1 MVEGAMRNFIIVLL
15 AAAVGCGGGNESKSD
30 VIAPT
35 DVPGDGLFDV
45 SMPADKVEELAI
57 EQDLGPDNPRNYEV
71 DSYEFVDVEPEL
83 VEVVQELPPVDV
95 PLATIDD
102 FLGLVAS
109 SDEPGFQ
116 EFLKYYDGPFC
127 EEKACLF
134 VTCVDGA
141 EAVDLRGE
149 FNEWEQTPMT
159 ALGFSPGCF
168 YYLFDELP
176 FAYVLEYKLYVA
188 EEWLRDPLNRYFR
201 FAEGVLNSA
210 LYASGYGR
218 LVLVEEVYSP
228 HLDNTRNLYV
238 YLPAMAVE
246 NPGLS
251 FPVLYMQDG
260 FNIFDNPNAPFGN
273 WFVDVAADYLM
284 GEGEVA
290 PVIIVGIDTDNRFD
304 EYLYTD
310 LMFDMGEEFII
321 VDPKLP
327 DYGKFLVE
335 TVKPLIDD
343 HFPTRSERESTA
355 IAGSSLGGI
364 SALYLGWYFAET
376 FGKVASLSGSYWIGE
391 TPGTANN
398 PAMRDLLLACEPTWE
413 QLALT
418 VYLDSGSAPEGDP
431 TPNPYTVDARC
442 YTDWTRNALVELG
455 WSNRIEWDDDGLVET
470 PPGNFPEDTVPT
482 TVPTLFWSPNPPA
495 DYTNWDD
502 YLLPGANLLHLVGAG
517 QFHTEGAWEARF
529 PAVLRFLFPLE

>member
-1 MVEGAMRNFIIVLL
+1 MRIFVLL
-15 AAAVGCGGGNESKSD
+15 LLAVLGGCGGENYEAQD
-30 VIAPT
+30 VT
-35 DVPGDGLFDV
+35 VGLDVVAEVMADI
-45 SMPADKVEELAI
+45 SADKASAEELRI
-57 EQDLGPDNPRNYEV
+57 EDTYGADDNSLVPDTLEP
-71 DSYEFVDVEPEL
+71 VDVEPEL
-83 VEVVQELPPVDV
+83 MDIIPELPPVVV
-95 PLATIDD
+95 PPATIDD
-102 FLGLVAS
+102 FLALVES
-109 SDEPGFQ
+109 SNEPGLQ
-116 EFLKYYDGPFC
+116 EFLKQYDGPFC
-127 EEKACLF
+127 EGAACLF

-141 EAVDLRGE
+141 AAVNLRGE
-149 FNEWEQTPMT
+149 FNEWEQTPMLPLEF
-159 ALGFSPGCF
+159 APGCF
-168 YYLFDELP
+168 YFFVQELL
-176 FAYVLEYKLYVA
+176 FAYVMEYKLFVA

-201 FAEGVLNSA
+201 FADGALNSA
-210 LYASGYGR
+210 LYAAGYGR
-218 LVLVEEVYSP
+218 LALVEGVYSP
-228 HLDNTRNLYV
+228 QLDNSRSLYV
-238 YLPAMAVE
+238 YLPAAAIE
-246 NPGLS
+246 NPALS

-284 GEGEVA
+284 GAGEMA

-327 DYGKFLVE
+327 EYGAFLVE

-343 HFPTRSERESTA
+343 LFPTQLERESTA

-364 SALYLGWYFAET
+364 SALYIGWHFAET

-398 PAMRDLLLACEPTWE
+398 PAMRDLLLAYEPTWE

-470 PPGNFPEDTVPT
+470 PPDNLPEDSVLSSVPA
-482 TVPTLFWSPNPPA
+482 LFWSPSPPA
-495 DYTNWDD
+495 DYSNWDD
-502 YLLPGANLLHLVGAG
+502 FLLPGANLLHLVGAG

-529 PAVLRFLFPLE
+529 PAALRFLFPVM

>member
-1 MVEGAMRNFIIVLL
+1 MRILILVLL
-15 AAAVGCGGGNESKSD
+15 AVVGGCGGGNSAAND
-30 VIAPT
+30 VAEAL
-35 DVPGDGLFDV
+35 DVVAAELVDIPGDL
-45 SMPADKVEELAI
+45 AITEELI
-57 EQDLGPDNPRNYEV
+57 SEDVHLSDGDSREPDYVEA
-71 DSYEFVDVEPEL
+71 VDVAPEL
-83 VEVVQELPPVDV
+83 VDILPELPPVA
-95 PLATIDD
+95 PPPATIDD
-102 FLGLVAS
+102 FLGLVEE

-116 EFLKYYDGPFC
+116 GFLKQYDGPFC
-127 EEKACLF
+127 EEAACLF

-141 EAVDLRGE
+141 ESINLRGD
-149 FNEWEQTPMT
+149 FNEWEQTPMLP
-159 ALGFSPGCF
+159 LGFAPGCF
-168 YYLFDELP
+168 YYLFDELL
-176 FAYVLEYKLYVA
+176 FAYVMEYKLFVA
-188 EEWLRDPLNRYFR
+188 EEWLRDPFNRYFR
-201 FAEGVLNSA
+201 FADAVMNSA
-210 LYASGYGR
+210 LYAPGYGR
-218 LVLVEEVYSP
+218 LALVEGVYSP
-228 HLDNTRNLYV
+228 QLDNSRNLYV
-238 YLPAMAVE
+238 YLPAADVE
-246 NPGLS
+246 NPALS

-273 WFVDVAADYLM
+273 WFVDVAADLLM
-284 GEGEVA
+284 GAGEVA

-310 LMFDMGEEFII
+310 LMFDMGEEFVI

-327 DYGKFLVE
+327 EYGAFLVE

-343 HFPTRSERESTA
+343 LFPTQLERDSTA

-391 TPGTANN
+391 TPATANN
-398 PAMRDLLLACEPTWE
+398 PALRDLLLAYEPTWE

-418 VYLDSGSAPEGDP
+418 IYLDSGSAPEGNP

-470 PPGNFPEDTVPT
+470 PPNNLPVDSVPT
-482 TVPTLFWSPNPPA
+482 SVPTLFWSPNPPA
-495 DYTNWDD
+495 DYSNWDD

-517 QFHTEGAWEARF
+517 HFHTEGAWEARF
-529 PAVLRFLFPLE
+529 PAALRFLFPVK

>member
-1 MVEGAMRNFIIVLL
+1 MRIFILGLL
-15 AAAVGCGGGNESKSD
+15 AVLGGCGGGNSEAQDVTAGLDVVAEVLSD
-30 VIAPT
+30 I
-35 DVPGDGLFDV
+35 
-45 SMPADKVEELAI
+45 PADSAPAHELRI
-57 EQDLGPDNPRNYEV
+57 EDSRVADDNFLLPETLETV
-71 DSYEFVDVEPEL
+71 DAEPEL
-83 VEVVQELPPVDV
+83 MDIVPELPPVVV
-95 PLATIDD
+95 PPATIDD
-102 FLGLVAS
+102 FLELVES
-109 SDEPGFQ
+109 SDEPALQ
-116 EFLKYYDGPFC
+116 DFLKQYDGPFC
-127 EEKACLF
+127 EGVTCLF

-141 EAVDLRGE
+141 AAINLRGE
-149 FNEWEQTPMT
+149 FNEWEQTPMLPLEF
-159 ALGFSPGCF
+159 APGCF
-168 YYLFDELP
+168 YYLFEELL
-176 FAYVLEYKLYVA
+176 FAYVMEYKLFVA
-188 EEWLRDPLNRYFR
+188 DEWLRDPLNRYFR
-201 FAEGVLNSA
+201 FADAAMNSA
-210 LYASGYGR
+210 LYAPGYGR
-218 LVLVEEVYSP
+218 LVLVEGIYSP
-228 HLDNTRNLYV
+228 QLDNSRNLYV
-238 YLPAMAVE
+238 YLPAAAIE

-284 GEGEVA
+284 GAGEVA

-327 DYGKFLVE
+327 AYGKFLVE

-343 HFPTRSERESTA
+343 QFPTRLDRESTA

-364 SALYLGWYFAET
+364 SALYIGWYFAET

-391 TPGTANN
+391 TPATANN
-398 PAMRDLLLACEPTWE
+398 PAMRDLLLAYEPTWE

-442 YTDWTRNALVELG
+442 YTDWTRNALIELG

-470 PPGNFPEDTVPT
+470 PPNNLPEDSVPAS
-482 TVPTLFWSPNPPA
+482 VKALFWSPNPPA

-502 YLLPGANLLHLVGAG
+502 FLLPGANLLHLVGAG

-529 PAVLRFLFPLE
+529 PAALRFLFPVM